1 MPFTLPCLYLWLF
14 ESSPSTERRS
24 VIVSSDGPEALAT
37 ESTPPQPE
45 FGAHPI
51 GTLVLVGLY
60 GVLFVIG
67 FLVFYYLVF
76 LPRGP
81 LTQ

>member
-1 MPFTLPCLYLWLF
+1 M
-14 ESSPSTERRS
+14 
-24 VIVSSDGPEALAT
+24 SSDGPEAPAT
-37 ESTPPQPE
+37 ESTPSQDTE
-45 FGAHPI
+45 IGAHPI

>member
-24 VIVSSDGPEALAT
+24 AIVSSDGPEAPAT
-37 ESTPPQPE
+37 ESTPSQPQ

-67 FLVFYYLVF
+67 FLLFYYLVF

>member
-1 MPFTLPCLYLWLF
+1 M
-14 ESSPSTERRS
+14 
-24 VIVSSDGPEALAT
+24 SSDGPDALAT
-37 ESTPPQPE
+37 ESTPSQPE
-45 FGAHPI
+45 ISAHPI
-51 GTLVLVGLY
+51 GTLVLVGLF

>member
-1 MPFTLPCLYLWLF
+1 M
-14 ESSPSTERRS
+14 
-24 VIVSSDGPEALAT
+24 SSDGPEALAT
-37 ESTPPQPE
+37 ESKPSQPE
-45 FGAHPI
+45 FGTHPI
-51 GTLVLVGLY
+51 GTLVLVGLF

>member
-1 MPFTLPCLYLWLF
+1 M
-14 ESSPSTERRS
+14 
-24 VIVSSDGPEALAT
+24 SSDGPEALAA
-37 ESTPPQPE
+37 ESTPSQE
-45 FGAHPI
+45 TEIGTHPT
-51 GTLVLVGLY
+51 GTLVLVGLF

>member
-1 MPFTLPCLYLWLF
+1 LPFTLPCLYLWLF

>member
-1 MPFTLPCLYLWLF
+1 M
-14 ESSPSTERRS
+14 
-24 VIVSSDGPEALAT
+24 SSDGPDVLAS

-45 FGAHPI
+45 IGTHPI
-51 GTLVLVGLY
+51 GTLVLVGLF